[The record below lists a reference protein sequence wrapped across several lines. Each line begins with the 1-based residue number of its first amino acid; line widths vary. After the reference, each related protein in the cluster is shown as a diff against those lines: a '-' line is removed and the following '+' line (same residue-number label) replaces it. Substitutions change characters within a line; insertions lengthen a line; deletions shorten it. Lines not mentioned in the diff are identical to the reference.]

1 MQFLSYPSTGP
12 IFIDVGISTSPFQTL
27 LFRPYLYTHS
37 NSYLILLNF
46 EIWTLFLYKL
56 EFSSYRLKHCHSRP
70 VFIPLAFL
78 CYPSK
83 RSNFDPILIHICVL
97 ILSLKTLVFWPFF
110 GTYWNSYLILPNI
123 GILISSFQIMEFW
136 PFFYKHWNYDL
147 IHSNVEFLIL

>member
-1 MQFLSYPSTGP
+1 MHIGSSILSFEALGFWHIFINIAFLSYPSTGP

-46 EIWTLFLYKL
+46 GIWTLFLYAL

-70 VFIPLAFL
+70 IFIPLAFL

-83 RSNFDPILIHICVL
+83 RANFDLIFIHIGFL
-97 ILSLKTLVFWPFF
+97 ILSFKTLEFWPFF
-110 GTYWNSYLILPNI
+110 GTYWNSYLII
-123 GILISSFQIMEFW
+123 SKTGILA
-136 PFFYKHWNYDL
+136 L
-147 IHSNVEFLIL
+147 FL